1 MTKLI
6 LRIKQWPNSLKIIL
20 ASFVSIGFGGIALSL
35 PISHASGQSGTL
47 FDHFF
52 TSASLVSINS
62 MTSVEFSET
71 YSYFGKL
78 VAIVLMQ
85 IGGLGLM
92 TFLALVT
99 LLMNQRMSHS
109 QKDLLSDVLNRYRI
123 TNMQDYLKHVYK

>member
-1 MTKLI
+1 MTKL
-6 LRIKQWPNSLKIIL
+6 LIKIKNWPNSLKIIL
-20 ASFVSIGFGGIALSL
+20 AALLTILGGGVLLSL
-35 PISHASGQSGTL
+35 PLSHASSQNGTL

-71 YSYFGKL
+71 YSLFGKA

-85 IGGLGLM
+85 VGGLGLM
-92 TFLALVT
+92 TFLAFVT

-123 TNMQDYLKHVYK
+123 TNMQDYLR